1 VKGYDVSDPD
11 MPNFPWA
18 GRRDASE
25 DTALAALL
33 AGAPAD
39 LPAELQPAAD
49 VLAALRARPAGDEL
63 AGESMALAE
72 FRERVGASAPS
83 RQPRRRRPALL
94 TSLMT
99 AKAALVAA
107 AAAIAIGGV
116 ATAAYAGALPTTA
129 QGIAHDWIGAPAAHK
144 DPHHGRPSHPA
155 IKPLCAAFFKAKA
168 HGTKAQQAAALSKL
182 EKAAG
187 GASKVAAY
195 CGFAD
200 RKGRH
205 NFRHGCWAPTG
216 SWSARPQPSGSPH
229 PQPSWS
235 PRPQPSSSSSC
246 IPVPTPS
253 PRPHDMTPPHHSKH
267 FPHHV
272 GKPGRPAGNPT
283 PPSGPPTPTP
293 TPSA

>member
-1 VKGYDVSDPD
+1 
-11 MPNFPWA
+11 MPNFPWP

-25 DTALAALL
+25 DAALAALL

-39 LPAELQPAAD
+39 LPTELQPAAD
-49 VLAALRARPAGDEL
+49 VLAALRARPTGDEM

-83 RQPRRRRPALL
+83 RQPRRRRSALL

-99 AKAALVAA
+99 AKAAVAA
-107 AAAIAIGGV
+107 AAVAITLGGV
-116 ATAAYAGALPTTA
+116 ATAAYAGALPTAA
-129 QGIAHDWIGAPAAHK
+129 QGIAHSWIGAPAAHK
-144 DPHHGRPSHPA
+144 DPHHASAADHHA
-155 IKPLCAAFFKAKA
+155 IKPLCAAYFQAKA

-187 GASKVAAY
+187 GPSKVAAY

-200 RKGRH
+200 HRRRH
-205 NFRHGCWAPTG
+205 HFSHDCWAPTG
-216 SWSARPQPSGSPH
+216 SWSPQ

-235 PRPQPSSSSSC
+235 PRPQPSWSAQPRPSWSPRPMPSTSLSC
-246 IPVPTPS
+246 APVPVLS
-253 PRPHDMTPPHHSKH
+253 PRPHHVNFPHHVKH

-272 GKPGRPAGNPT
+272 GKPGRPAGKPT
-283 PPSGPPTPTP
+283 PPSGQPTPTT

>member
-25 DTALAALL
+25 DAALAALL

-99 AKAALVAA
+99 AKAAVAA
-107 AAAIAIGGV
+107 AAVAITIGGV

-129 QGIAHDWIGAPAAHK
+129 QGIAHSWIGAPAAHK
-144 DPHHGRPSHPA
+144 DPHHASAADHHA
-155 IKPLCAAFFKAKA
+155 VKPLCAAYFQAKA

-187 GASKVAAY
+187 GASKIAAY
-195 CGFAD
+195 CGLAD
-200 RKGRH
+200 HKRRH
-205 NFRHGCWAPTG
+205 HVRPGCWAPTG
-216 SWSARPQPSGSPH
+216 SWSPRPLPSRSPR
-229 PQPSWS
+229 PTPSWS
-235 PRPQPSSSSSC
+235 PRPKPTASPSC
-246 IPVPTPS
+246 TPFPTPS
-253 PRPHDMTPPHHSKH
+253 PRPHHKKLPHKK

-283 PPSGPPTPTP
+283 PPSGLPTPAP